1 MKLNH
6 EIKEE
11 IKSRISS
18 KTIPSGWKKVRNV
31 AGIIAT
37 VGTLALA
44 APVSIPAVISSW
56 VTYIVLIT
64 GTIAGTSQLTKK

>member
-11 IKSRISS
+11 IKTRISS
-18 KTIPSGWKKVRNV
+18 KTIPTGWRRVRNV

-37 VGTLALA
+37 AGTLALS
-44 APVSIPAVISSW
+44 APVSIPETVSSW

-64 GTIAGTSQLTKK
+64 GTITGTSQLTKK